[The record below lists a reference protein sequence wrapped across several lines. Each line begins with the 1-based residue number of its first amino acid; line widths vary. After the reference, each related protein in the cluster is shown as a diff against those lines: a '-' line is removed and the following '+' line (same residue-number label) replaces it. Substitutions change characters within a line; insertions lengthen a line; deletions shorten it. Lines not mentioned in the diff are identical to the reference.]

1 MSSCCSKGQT
11 PTNSSSDDNVNAN
24 GFSSQISKNL
34 ESDSVP
40 TSCCG
45 SSISTSTSNA
55 QPQELSNCCDQPAGK
70 ADWFLRVCFVLVLF
84 FYSLN
89 FSAWLDDAGLPE
101 VFYWQLSPA
110 LDIMASTVRE
120 LVNTMWFSV
129 LLAALFVGFL
139 AKIPQSFVLAILG
152 KGGSLGGLGRA
163 TVAGV
168 LMDLC
173 SHGIL
178 MVAMQ
183 LYRKGASLGQVMAFL
198 VASPWNSLSLTL
210 ILIALIGWPW
220 TLAFIVL
227 SMILAFS
234 TGYLF
239 DLLSRKGQLPQ
250 NPYSIE
256 IDTEFQFWP
265 EAKRQ
270 WRELKVDRAWCASV
284 WDEALAGSK
293 MVVRWLLFGVLLAAA
308 IRGFVSLD
316 DFQQYF
322 GPSMLGL
329 GATLLAAT
337 IIEVCSEGSTPIA
350 ADLMTR
356 ANAPGNSFAFLMTGV
371 ATDYTEVMVIKD
383 SMKSWK
389 TALFLPLLCVPQV
402 IVVAIILNQ
411 MA

>member
-1 MSSCCSKGQT
+1 MSDCCSKDPNPSSDAPAPGNGCATKEAKPGTAGDSCASVKDSHVSSCC
-11 PTNSSSDDNVNAN
+11 
-24 GFSSQISKNL
+24 
-34 ESDSVP
+34 
-40 TSCCG
+40 
-45 SSISTSTSNA
+45 
-55 QPQELSNCCDQPAGK
+55 DQAKDKP
-70 ADWFLRVCFVLVLF
+70 DWFLRICFVLVLF
-84 FYSLN
+84 FYSLS
-89 FSAWLDDAGLPE
+89 FDGWLKDAGLPDI
-101 VFYWQLSPA
+101 FLWRLSPA
-110 LDIMASTVRE
+110 MDVMAHTVHE

-129 LLAALFVGFL
+129 VLAALFVGFL
-139 AKIPQSFVLAILG
+139 AKIPQSFVLSILG
-152 KGGSLGGLGRA
+152 RGGSVGGLGRA

-210 ILIALIGWPW
+210 ILIALIGWQW

-227 SMILAFS
+227 SMILAFT

-239 DLLSRKGQLPQ
+239 DALSRKGHLPE
-250 NPYSIE
+250 NPFAAE
-256 IDTEFQFWP
+256 LEEGFDFWP

-270 WRELKVDRAWCASV
+270 WGELKIDKAWWASV
-284 WDEALAGSK
+284 WDEAISGSK
-293 MVVRWLLFGVLLAAA
+293 MVVRWLLFGVLLAAL

-322 GPSMLGL
+322 GPSLLGL
-329 GATLLAAT
+329 AATLVAAT

-383 SMKSWK
+383 TMKSWK
-389 TALFLPLLCVPQV
+389 TALFLPLLGVPQV
-402 IVVAIILNQ
+402 VAVAVILNQ

>member
-1 MSSCCSKGQT
+1 MSSCCSSKIKSGAAESN
-11 PTNSSSDDNVNAN
+11 PAEESSTRS
-24 GFSSQISKNL
+24 
-34 ESDSVP
+34 
-40 TSCCG
+40 SCCG
-45 SSISTSTSNA
+45 TKPAAPSTCCPSE
-55 QPQELSNCCDQPAGK
+55 PQEALSSCCEQAADQP
-70 ADWFLRVCFVLVLF
+70 DWFLRICLVLVLF

-89 FSAWLDDAGLPE
+89 LSDWVYDLGIEESFVWS
-101 VFYWQLSPA
+101 LSPA
-110 LDIMASTVRE
+110 LGIMADTVYE
-120 LVNTMWFSV
+120 LINTMWFSV
-129 LLAALFVGFL
+129 VLAALFVGFL
-139 AKIPQSFVLAILG
+139 AKIPQSFVLSILG
-152 KGGSLGGLGRA
+152 KGGSINGLGRA

-210 ILIALIGWPW
+210 ILIALIGWQW
-220 TLAFIVL
+220 TLAFIGL
-227 SMILAFS
+227 SMVLAFI

-239 DLLSRKGQLPQ
+239 DLLSRRGTLPE
-250 NPYSIE
+250 NPYSAE
-256 IDTEFQFWP
+256 LEEGFEFWP

-270 WRELKVDRAWCASV
+270 WGELRIDKAWWLSV
-284 WDEALAGSK
+284 WEEALAGSK
-293 MVVRWLLFGVLLAAA
+293 MVVRWLLFGVLLAAL

-322 GPSMLGL
+322 GPSLIGL

-383 SMKSWK
+383 TMKSWK

-402 IVVAIILNQ
+402 VVVAVILNQ
-411 MA
+411 FS